1 MAKPSETL
9 SIDGFGG
16 LKDAQ
21 IDLRPFTLLIGP
33 QGSGKS
39 VITKLLHFFKK
50 VPSDVFQS
58 AVNGQSWKDFCNRAD
73 QRFLKY
79 FPAESWPKKPFKI
92 TLTNSDA
99 SYTIESSRKVDAGVV
114 LQFPNFLH
122 TALDELKAD
131 MLERELRERLF
142 VDQAKKH
149 LGKNL
154 CYHQRLIPAGR
165 SFFATFEDNIFSFA
179 SDKIEIDPFLA
190 EFGHHY
196 RRLRQ
201 SSGQNGGTP
210 RTRKLLD
217 SAQPLIQSI
226 LKGTHLREEKRD
238 FVVMPDGRKM
248 PLSLCSSGQQESLP
262 LLLFLR
268 HIIGSSASGVPEG
281 LSIEEPEAHL
291 FPDSQRAIVQLV
303 AHSFNSSD
311 DLAQVTVTTHSPY
324 ILGAVNLLLKAGT
337 LHYSGALNKTQAKK
351 LEATIPKSQ
360 VLKTQQVAAW
370 LIDKGTSKDLLS
382 SSTNLIDEN
391 PVDAALADLL
401 RDFDTLL
408 SLES

>member
-1 MAKPSETL
+1 M
-9 SIDGFGG
+9 
-16 LKDAQ
+16 
-21 IDLRPFTLLIGP
+21 
-33 QGSGKS
+33 
-39 VITKLLHFFKK
+39 
-50 VPSDVFQS
+50 
-58 AVNGQSWKDFCNRAD
+58 
-73 QRFLKY
+73 
-79 FPAESWPKKPFKI
+79 
-92 TLTNSDA
+92 
-99 SYTIESSRKVDAGVV
+99 
-114 LQFPNFLH
+114 
-122 TALDELKAD
+122 
-131 MLERELRERLF
+131 
-142 VDQAKKH
+142 
-149 LGKNL
+149 

-190 EFGHHY
+190 EFGHYY
-196 RRLRQ
+196 RKLLQ
-201 SSGQNGGTP
+201 SSSQSGRTP

-238 FVVMPDGRKM
+238 FLVMPDGRKT

-268 HIIGSSASGVPEG
+268 HIIGSQASGYPEG

-303 AHSFNSSD
+303 AHAFNSSD

-337 LHYSGALNKTQAKK
+337 LHHSESLNKTQTRK

-370 LIDKGTSKDLLS
+370 LIDKGTSKDLIS
-382 SSTNLIDEN
+382 STTNLIDEN

-408 SLES
+408 SLEN